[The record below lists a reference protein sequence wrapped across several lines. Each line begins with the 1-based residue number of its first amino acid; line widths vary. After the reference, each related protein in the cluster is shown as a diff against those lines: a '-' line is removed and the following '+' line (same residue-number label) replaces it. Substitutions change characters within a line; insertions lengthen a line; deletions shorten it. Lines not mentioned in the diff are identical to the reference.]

1 MLMPDGR
8 TQRIVAGLGVAA
20 LAALASWAVILVL
33 TRSGPPDLAFQSAK
47 QHPAKQATPTT
58 PDVIRS
64 GRLWSGDF
72 EQGDLTQW
80 SVTAAPPDRVRP
92 VQNPVR
98 AGKWAA
104 SFEIRPGD
112 GVGHRQ
118 QSQLTYSSGETEG
131 VESWWGWSTYF
142 PRNFD
147 AGRWTAF
154 AQWQDSPGDISESN
168 VLFEVKQGSLLLLV
182 RGGVRPATPL
192 VWYLGPLERDHW
204 YDFVFHVRW
213 SSGDAGFVELWENGK
228 PVARKT
234 STPTLYAGNA
244 FNYLSVGNERSG
256 DATASIFYIDEVKRG
271 TTRKDVES

>member
-1 MLMPDGR
+1 MPDGR

-33 TRSGPPDLAFQSAK
+33 SRSGPPDLVFQSAK
-47 QHPAKQATPTT
+47 QHPAEQATPSAR
-58 PDVIRS
+58 DVIRS

-72 EQGDLTQW
+72 EQGDLAQW
-80 SVTAAPPDRVRP
+80 SAIAAPPSRVKP
-92 VQNPVR
+92 VRTPVR
-98 AGKWAA
+98 AGTWAA
-104 SFEIRPGD
+104 SFEVRAGD
-112 GVGHRQ
+112 GVADRQ

-142 PRNFD
+142 PGNFD

-168 VLFEVKQGSLLLLV
+168 VLFEVKQASLLLLV
-182 RGGVRPATPL
+182 RGGLRPATPL
-192 VWYLGPLERDHW
+192 VWYLGPLERGRW

-213 SSGDAGFVELWENGK
+213 SAGDAGFVELWENGK
-228 PVARKT
+228 RIARKT
-234 STPTLYAGNA
+234 STPTLYAGNKV
-244 FNYLSVGNERSG
+244 NYLSVGNDRRG
-256 DATASIFYIDEVKRG
+256 DAATSILFMDEVERG